1 MATSPVPEWAREM
14 SPTHRGPTA
23 GGVLW
28 LAVLAVILVIVLQA
42 WPSSSRS
49 EDKWSERPPP
59 PCATVWP
66 PTCDQ
71 AKAP

>member
-28 LAVLAVILVIVLQA
+28 LAVLAIILVIVLQA
-42 WPSSSRS
+42 WPTAGATSF
-49 EDKWSERPPP
+49 KTPPTTP
-59 PCATVWP
+59 PACAQHWP
-66 PTCDQ
+66 PTCP
-71 AKAP
+71 KGR